1 MTFNTR
7 IIGSTIPFVYTKMF
21 LHMKKPADNTGG
33 SIATGKK
40 TTRGS
45 LIKVSGVGCLY
56 RHENGRYYAVKKHRG
71 KIKSHVLRTKAGE
84 VIRDRKLAERALG
97 KWLEQLET
105 DQTPEDT
112 SLTLRGLIERY
123 IKTKEGSSASTREN
137 VAWMAGR
144 FGYAVEAPEK
154 KNNRGGNHK
163 NAHPSVWHRGLDVR
177 VTDIRPSDLGTFL
190 GKLSYLKPLS
200 FNTLGEYIRQL
211 FALAVADKI
220 ISESPFAA
228 ATNKRKKVRMERR
241 PTPTDDQ
248 FERIVAYIRNQRF
261 ADHAEDSAD
270 LAEFLGVA
278 GLGEAEADQF
288 HWRDFDLSKHDFSV
302 KRFKTNTWFQV
313 PIYPRLRKFL
323 EALYIR
329 QEKPSPEAKVFRVK
343 SIKRSLERACQELNY
358 PHFSPRALRR
368 RAIVEQLRAGVN
380 VKLVSKWQGHRDGG
394 KLILNTYTEVISE
407 NERSFEEAELA
418 KLPS

>member
-1 MTFNTR
+1 
-7 IIGSTIPFVYTKMF
+7 
-21 LHMKKPADNTGG
+21 MKTPSDNTGG

-45 LIKVSGVGCLY
+45 LTKISGIACLY

-71 KIKSHVLRTKAGE
+71 KIKSHVLRTKAGDA
-84 VIRDRKLAERALG
+84 ITDRKLAERALG
-97 KWLEQLET
+97 VWLERLET
-105 DQTPEDT
+105 NQTPEDAT
-112 SLTLRGLIERY
+112 LTLRGLIERY
-123 IKTKEGSSASTREN
+123 VKTKAGASASTREN

-144 FGYAVEAPEK
+144 FGYVVETPEK
-154 KNNRGGNHK
+154 KNNRGGNRK

-177 VTDIRPSDLGTFL
+177 VTDIRASDMSTFL

-220 ISESPFAA
+220 ISESPFMA
-228 ATNKRKKVRMERR
+228 ATNKRKKVQKEPR
-241 PTPTDDQ
+241 PTPADEQ
-248 FERIVAYIRNQRF
+248 FEKIAAFIRNQRF
-261 ADHAEDSAD
+261 TDHAEDSAD
-270 LAEFLGVA
+270 LAEFLGLA
-278 GLGEAEADQF
+278 GLGEAEAAQF
-288 HWRDFDLSKHDFSV
+288 HWKDFDLSQPTFSV
-302 KRFKTNTWFQV
+302 KRFKTQTWFRV

-323 EALYIR
+323 EALYVR
-329 QEKPSPEAKVFRVK
+329 QGSPNPETKVFRVG
-343 SIKRSLERACQELNY
+343 SIKRALERACKELNY

-380 VKLVSKWQGHRDGG
+380 VKLVSKWQGHQDGG
-394 KLILNTYTEVISE
+394 KLILNTYSEIISA
-407 NERSFEEAELA
+407 NDRSFEEAELA